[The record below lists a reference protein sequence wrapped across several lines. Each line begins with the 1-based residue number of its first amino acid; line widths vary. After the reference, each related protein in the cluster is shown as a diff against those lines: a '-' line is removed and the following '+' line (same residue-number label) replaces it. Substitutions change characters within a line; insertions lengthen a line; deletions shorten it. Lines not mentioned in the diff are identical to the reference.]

1 MDTILVFSD
10 TARLGNLLG
19 DIPLTVIKTSSRAEL
34 ARMIVETDDLRILII
49 DIKEKTGL
57 HKPFFYSL
65 AKSFP
70 LLKVILITENIIDDC
85 PSNCIQLHRGK
96 IKDKLKPVI
105 ESTAPVNSGNER
117 RKFNRFDWP
126 LKGHLLQKGRQRR
139 TCNVRSMSAGG
150 AFLESIESPPQTGS
164 RFLIRIDFQ
173 DFRVLT
179 NCEIMDSRH
188 ASSNLPAGFG
198 VRFTDLT
205 QASAQVID
213 RIVEDALIHALL
225 SPESKPEIPSIG
237 EEELLTASFDIL

>member
-10 TARLGNLLG
+10 TFQLEDSLKN
-19 DIPLTVIKTSSRAEL
+19 IPITILKTSSKAEL
-34 ARMIVETDDLRILII
+34 ARMIVETDDLKILII

-70 LLKVILITENIIDDC
+70 FLKVILITENTIDDC
-85 PSNCIQLHRGK
+85 PSNFSQLHRDK

-105 ESTAPVNSGNER
+105 EDTELTGSENER

-126 LKGHLLQKGRQRR
+126 LKGYLLQKDKHWEP
-139 TCNVRSMSAGG
+139 CNVRSMSAGG
-150 AFLESIESPPQTGS
+150 AFLESIGSPPGTGS

-205 QASAQVID
+205 QASAQIID
-213 RIVEDALIHALL
+213 RIVEDALINALL

-237 EEELLTASFDIL
+237 DEELLTASFDML